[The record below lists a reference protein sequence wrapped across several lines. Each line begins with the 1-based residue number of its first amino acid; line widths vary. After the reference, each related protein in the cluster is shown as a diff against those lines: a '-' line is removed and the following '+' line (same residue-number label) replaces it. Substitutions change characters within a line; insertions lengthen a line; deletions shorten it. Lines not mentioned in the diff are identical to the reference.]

1 MLMSVEPPHPYV
13 PFASIASCSSVRFF
27 SQDVLSLCSDARKLT
42 CAFQDAWGMLEA
54 AGRTLAPSNPDVK
67 ASASSTSSSSRSTH
81 LKKSQRRAAK
91 ELGKVEKR
99 VGYFLLWAR
108 SHGAEMAPGMAAAVK
123 RVAEIHIGRGRD
135 GLGEE
140 GLLSTAA
147 GV

>member
-1 MLMSVEPPHPYV
+1 
-13 PFASIASCSSVRFF
+13 
-27 SQDVLSLCSDARKLT
+27 
-42 CAFQDAWGMLEA
+42 MLEA

-67 ASASSTSSSSRSTH
+67 NPASSSSSSSRSTH

-108 SHGAEMAPGMAAAVK
+108 SHGAEMAPEMATAVN
-123 RVAEIHIGRGRD
+123 RVAEIHLGRGRD

-140 GLLSTAA
+140 GLLSSSAAA
-147 GV
+147 GGV